1 MDIMVQGTG
10 KKFYKP
16 EKVEIS
22 LTFYTKRDEYQS
34 ALENGIRNVEIFI
47 KEVFLKLGFEIED
60 LKTRSFKVYEET
72 RYDIDLRQ
80 NVKDGYAYTQNARF
94 EFEYSVEKMAT
105 FMDKVSRLENPPR
118 YTVNFNIKNAQQC
131 INEALAEAYKKAEEK
146 ARAIANAAG
155 KNLKECVKIDFRPFE
170 EKISSNSY
178 FGNDSY
184 LDVRNKSVFSRRA
197 EVPDII
203 TNKFTPEDIE
213 ITENLYCLWV
223 AE

>member
-22 LTFYTKRDEYQS
+22 LNFYTKKDEYQS
-34 ALENGIRNVEIFI
+34 ALENGIKGVEIFI
-47 KEVFLKLGFEIED
+47 KEVFLKLGFEKED
-60 LKTRSFKVYEET
+60 LKTRSFKVYEEI
-72 RYDIDLRQ
+72 RYDVESHK
-80 NVKDGYAYTQNARF
+80 NVKEGYAYTQNARF
-94 EFEYSVEKMAT
+94 EFEYNVEKMAE
-105 FMDKVSRLENPPR
+105 FMDKVSKLENPPR
-118 YTVNFNIKNAQQC
+118 YTVSFNVKNDKQC

-146 ARAIANAAG
+146 ARAIANSAG

-184 LDVRNKSVFSRRA
+184 LDVRRRSVFSKDVEA
-197 EVPDII
+197 KDII
-203 TNKFTPEDIE
+203 TNTFTPEDIE
-213 ITENLYCLWV
+213 ITENLYCLWL